1 MAVPYE
7 ELGPR
12 VRGDDDFG
20 GWAVVVANIDPI
32 ELTQAL
38 IRRPSVTP
46 ADAGALDV
54 LQRALEQLGFACR
67 RYVFSEDGTSDIDNL
82 YARLGTALP
91 NFCFAGHTD
100 VVPVGDVAGWTV
112 DPFGAQII
120 DGNLFGR
127 GAADM
132 KAAIACFTAAA
143 GRFAAAH
150 KDFPGSIS
158 LLITGDEEGDA
169 VNGTKKVLAAL
180 KARGEVLD
188 ACVVGEPTNPLKLGE
203 MIKIGR
209 RGSLTAKL
217 TVFGTQ
223 GHSAYPHLADNP
235 INRLMAMLNA
245 ITAEPLD
252 KGSAHF
258 QASTLAI
265 TTVDVGNAATNVI
278 PGTARAGFNIRFN
291 DLHSGKSLS
300 DWLRAT
306 FDKVAS
312 PDMYELAIKI
322 SGESFITPP
331 GPLSTI
337 VADAAKAVTGLTPE
351 LSTTG
356 GTSDARFIK
365 DACPVCE
372 FGMVGQTMHKADE
385 RCSVEDI
392 AKLST
397 IYLRVL
403 QSYFQATR

>member
-1 MAVPYE
+1 MSSVPINAL
-7 ELGPR
+7 EL
-12 VRGDDDFG
+12 
-20 GWAVVVANIDPI
+20 A
-32 ELTQAL
+32 QAL
-38 IRRPSVTP
+38 IRCASVTP
-46 ADAGALDV
+46 KDSGALDV
-54 LQRALEQLGFACR
+54 LQKALEGLGFRCERMKFEEAGADT
-67 RYVFSEDGTSDIDNL
+67 VDNL
-82 YARLGTALP
+82 YARLGTASP

-100 VVPVGDVAGWTV
+100 VVPVGDGWTV
-112 DPFGAQII
+112 EPFKAEVI
-120 DGNLFGR
+120 DGQLYGR
-127 GAADM
+127 GASDM
-132 KAAIACFTAAA
+132 KSAIAAFVEAAS
-143 GRFAAAH
+143 RFLADGKPA
-150 KDFPGSIS
+150 GSIS

-169 VNGTKKVLAAL
+169 VNGTRKMLGVL
-180 KARGEVLD
+180 KARGETLD
-188 ACVVGEPTNPLKLGE
+188 ACVVGEPTNPLKLGD

-217 TVFGTQ
+217 TVFGQ
-223 GHSAYPHLADNP
+223 AGHSAYPHLADNP
-235 INRLMAMLNA
+235 IPRLLSMLTA

-252 KGSAHF
+252 KGSDHF

-278 PGTARAGFNIRFN
+278 PGMARAGFNIRFN

-306 FDKVAS
+306 FNKIAK
-312 PDMYELAIKI
+312 PDMYELAIKV

-331 GPLSTI
+331 GPLSTM
-337 VADAAKAVTGLTPE
+337 VAEAVKAVIGVTPE

-385 RCSVEDI
+385 RCAVADI
-392 AKLST
+392 DNLSA

-403 QSYFQATR
+403 QSYFGGAR